1 MSTTT
6 NAQAG
11 QDAAVRYGGWS
22 KDRQGWFLGLS
33 GGAWI
38 VIIAGGLPA
47 LLAAGAHRWPLALG
61 WLPVWGVLIVAVAV
75 PVRGRPALRWVIDC
89 LYRAVGI
96 VAGRSHW
103 QSRAATGTVDRL
115 AEADL
120 PGVLSGIRTH
130 DGPPF
135 GPLLARPA
143 VIADNRERTWA
154 VVARVHH
161 PGIGLAEATTRA
173 RMGAGLCGLL
183 DAAATAELIS
193 LVTLQVRTI
202 PDDGAERG
210 AWQRT
215 HLRPEAPAL
224 AHAVTGELSAV
235 MTQAGVRHEAF
246 LTVVVPESR
255 IARHAREAGGGVDGR
270 ARVLYGVMTT
280 LEASLLGPLGA
291 SAVVWL
297 DSAGLAAAIRTGFAP
312 GDRAMLRTAELDAH
326 QRPSAG
332 SGSTGAWPMAA
343 AGPSTAPPPERRHYQ
358 HDAWRSVS
366 STVLLPDRGAV
377 MGALAPVFTPTEAG
391 ERRCV
396 TVFFEPIPRHK
407 ADRLVGAQAM
417 SAGTAAELRTRMG
430 FRTRAVH
437 RRDAARVEGQDQR
450 LAEGSALVRTAVVAA
465 VTVPDTWPIADYG
478 RRLESAITAAG
489 FSPLRLD
496 LAQDSGFAAACVPLG
511 IGLPR
516 RRGIR

>member
-6 NAQAG
+6 SAPAG
-11 QDAAVRYGGWS
+11 QDTAVRYGGWS

-33 GGAWI
+33 GGAWV
-38 VIIAGGLPA
+38 VIIASGLPA
-47 LLAAGAHRWPLALG
+47 LLAAGAHHWPLALG

-89 LYRAVGI
+89 LYRAGGI

-103 QSRAATGTVDRL
+103 QSHAATGIVDRL
-115 AEADL
+115 DEVDL

-143 VIADNRERTWA
+143 IIADNRERTWA
-154 VVARVHH
+154 VVARIHH

-173 RMGAGLCGLL
+173 RMGAGLSGLL

-202 PDDGAERG
+202 PDDGAERA
-210 AWQRT
+210 AWQRS
-215 HLRPEAPAL
+215 HLRPDAPAL
-224 AHAVTGELSAV
+224 AHAVSGELLAV

-255 IARHAREAGGGVDGR
+255 IARHAKEAGGGVDGR
-270 ARVLYGVMTT
+270 ARVLYGVMAT
-280 LEASLLGPLGA
+280 LEAGLLGPLGA

-312 GDRAMLRTAELDAH
+312 GDRAMLRTAELERTDGA
-326 QRPSAG
+326 
-332 SGSTGAWPMAA
+332 TGWPMAA

-358 HDAWRSVS
+358 HDAWRTVT
-366 STVLLPDRGAV
+366 STVLL
-377 MGALAPVFTPTEAG
+377 
-391 ERRCV
+391 
-396 TVFFEPIPRHK
+396 
-407 ADRLVGAQAM
+407 
-417 SAGTAAELRTRMG
+417 
-430 FRTRAVH
+430 
-437 RRDAARVEGQDQR
+437 
-450 LAEGSALVRTAVVAA
+450 
-465 VTVPDTWPIADYG
+465 
-478 RRLESAITAAG
+478 
-489 FSPLRLD
+489 
-496 LAQDSGFAAACVPLG
+496 
-511 IGLPR
+511 
-516 RRGIR
+516 